1 MTMTSSNTTIIR
13 TNANQVR
20 IAWALAS
27 QFGHEWAGSF
37 HVEEEDFYRGPLRF
51 EDFEGVE
58 VGEAARTIRMVTEE
72 LREPGA
78 MSGWSAPEWDFEG
91 DVEHTTG
98 SGRLSWNVSVEGVVT
113 LNVWRPGDVW
123 AALLILEGG
132 EVRRFEVA
140 EACRLRH
147 LDALDEALCGL
158 WDAWH
163 SETAEDCVRW
173 RAGILGEA
181 REQVKER
188 DREDCMTEL
197 EELRGKWEI
206 LRWKMEQCGME
217 PPAL

>member
-1 MTMTSSNTTIIR
+1 MTSSNTIVR
-13 TNANQVR
+13 TSANQVR
-20 IAWALAS
+20 IAWALAA
-27 QFGHEWAGSF
+27 QFGHEWAGAF
-37 HVEEEDFYRGPLRF
+37 EVPEHRFGGPLRF

-58 VGEAARTIRMVTEE
+58 VGEAASTIRMVTEE

-91 DVEHTTG
+91 DVEHETG
-98 SGRLSWNVSVEGVVT
+98 TGRLTWNVSTSGVVT

-132 EVRRFEVA
+132 EVKRFEVT

-158 WDAWH
+158 WDVWH
-163 SETAEDCVRW
+163 SGTTESREW
-173 RAGILGEA
+173 RAGLLGEV

-188 DREDCMTEL
+188 DREECAAEL
-197 EELRGKWEI
+197 EELRGRWEM
-206 LRWKMEQCGME
+206 LRWKMEQCGMAAE
-217 PPAL
+217 L